1 MLGKVEPIPTVV
13 HVDYEA
19 DAVFRQMRK
28 IVFEKSKVLRLHVE
42 FVQHLG
48 RKDHVVRRIG
58 LQERKF
64 LSGKRPLLEMHLDL
78 GARPG
83 HVVRAQSLAGLC
95 IGGRSKN
102 LLEELKRIIVG
113 VETVEYHLFHGEAFE
128 HREQKAERGAAH
140 SAADVEE
147 LQFAVGRDA
156 GAERLPEE
164 FDGNLVGFEKTSRK
178 VGAEVVAQIV
188 FEIVDRAFH
197 PLAVGRINAAELADE
212 RNEEIF
218 EVIRSG

>member
-1 MLGKVEPIPTVV
+1 
-13 HVDYEA
+13 
-19 DAVFRQMRK
+19 
-28 IVFEKSKVLRLHVE
+28 
-42 FVQHLG
+42 
-48 RKDHVVRRIG
+48 
-58 LQERKF
+58 
-64 LSGKRPLLEMHLDL
+64 MHLDL

-83 HVVRAQSLAGLC
+83 HVVRAQSLACLC

-128 HREQKAERGAAH
+128 HREQKSERGAAH
-140 SAADVEE
+140 SATDVEE

-178 VGAEVVAQIV
+178 VGAEVAAQIV

-197 PLAVGRINAAELADE
+197 PLAVGRISAAELADE